1 MSTKQRTQL
10 HDNRCVCNIH
20 YVKNRLPND
29 ARRFVYTQWQKVFFI
44 AWRFC
49 IIATTLRWRC
59 FSLSLCR
66 KSVWKKKCYPNICTL
81 MSYDLFNLQIK
92 INERERERE
101 PQENVLATFY
111 QGVRKWRLPHFL
123 LGLYF
128 FAFCSLFTFFCIYSI
143 SLFSIL
149 LLFDAVFSVYRIFSL
164 FLFVS
169 LKNVYAYNLF
179 VLTVPFEWLFDC
191 GWGKRL
197 IVHIILELS
206 NQKYMNAVHT
216 FTPTS

>member
-101 PQENVLATFY
+101 S
-111 QGVRKWRLPHFL
+111 RKKMFLQRFIKACASDVCPISYWDCIFL
-123 LGLYF
+123 LFALCSHF
-128 FAFCSLFTFFCIYSI
+128 FAFIQFLYSQYCCCLMPSSVFIAFFHSSFSFPWKMCTLIIY
-143 SLFSIL
+143 L
-149 LLFDAVFSVYRIFSL
+149 
-164 FLFVS
+164 
-169 LKNVYAYNLF
+169 
-179 VLTVPFEWLFDC
+179 C
-191 GWGKRL
+191 
-197 IVHIILELS
+197 
-206 NQKYMNAVHT
+206 
-216 FTPTS
+216 